1 MVFSKANPGAAANA
15 RRAVKAK
22 FGRCGKQSTPTKQTM
37 TPGKL
42 SKPKD
47 DPLAAIS
54 PSVQS
59 NEAERRTAIKVIFC
73 SLGCPSRSEWGR
85 GEDGLVQKMMTMTG
99 ACRQAVERELSRLV
113 QAEKDNKNVESSE
126 RKRGS
131 GGGNRRVEA
140 GTRQADILVGGYIG
154 GFGSARTTRMV
165 NASLSPA
172 ENPVSASTVH
182 RTKVRLGGKTRR
194 RPRTKTGSKD
204 RNSKWAKARLAVCS
218 QFQEQ
223 VRLGSCSAE
232 EQAKSEFP
240 PPVFGWHFVG

>member
-99 ACRQAVERELSRLV
+99 ACRKAVERELSRLV

-140 GTRQADILVGGYIG
+140 GSREG
-154 GFGSARTTRMV
+154 
-165 NASLSPA
+165 
-172 ENPVSASTVH
+172 
-182 RTKVRLGGKTRR
+182 RR
-194 RPRTKTGSKD
+194 D
-204 RNSKWAKARLAVCS
+204 KA
-218 QFQEQ
+218 
-223 VRLGSCSAE
+223 G
-232 EQAKSEFP
+232 
-240 PPVFGWHFVG
+240 

>member
-1 MVFSKANPGAAANA
+1 
-15 RRAVKAK
+15 
-22 FGRCGKQSTPTKQTM
+22 M

-99 ACRQAVERELSRLV
+99 ACRKAVERELSRLV

-140 GTRQADILVGGYIG
+140 GSREG
-154 GFGSARTTRMV
+154 
-165 NASLSPA
+165 
-172 ENPVSASTVH
+172 
-182 RTKVRLGGKTRR
+182 RR
-194 RPRTKTGSKD
+194 D
-204 RNSKWAKARLAVCS
+204 KA
-218 QFQEQ
+218 
-223 VRLGSCSAE
+223 G
-232 EQAKSEFP
+232 
-240 PPVFGWHFVG
+240 